1 MQTRSKLHP
10 ANWETL
16 LQAVEVAIACEEGD
30 IPFDELA
37 DAYRVY
43 YENTLTST
51 GKRGN
56 DEDEDDHV
64 AKRVRFNEDTTV
76 DEPTG
81 AEVTAQ
87 AHGMVGLDNAK
98 EVPLAINEEA
108 VTKGML
114 SVFALRGS

>member
-1 MQTRSKLHP
+1 MHTRSKLN
-10 ANWETL
+10 AEDWDAL
-16 LQAVEVAIACEEGD
+16 LQLTITFEEGD
-30 IPFDELA
+30 GPLDKLA
-37 DAYRVY
+37 NAYRVY
-43 YENTLTST
+43 YKNNFTNT

-64 AKRVRFNEDTTV
+64 AKRVRFNEDTTA

-87 AHGMVGLDNAK
+87 AHGMVGSDNAK

-108 VTKGML
+108 VTKGM
-114 SVFALRGS
+114 